1 VGKGKFAG
9 DVGGTTDGEDRTVR
23 QSKWD
28 TGQRFRGEEK
38 AEGGKVAL
46 LQ

>member
-1 VGKGKFAG
+1 MGKDKLAG
-9 DVGGTTDGEDRTVR
+9 NVGGTTDGEDRAVR

-38 AEGGKVAL
+38 SERGKVAL

>member
-1 VGKGKFAG
+1 MGKGKFAG
-9 DVGGTTDGEDRTVR
+9 DVGGTTDGEDRAVR

-28 TGQRFRGEEK
+28 TGQGFRGEEK